1 MVEGKDGF
9 PFLEGEFHNGIYKI
23 PWICSPSEGS
33 NILENRFLEA
43 RRDHRSS
50 WGAYTKQN
58 IMVCRVMIGCWFMGL
73 VAKEIPFPGKI
84 YLG

>member
-9 PFLEGEFHNGIYKI
+9 PILERKLHNGYFAIHL
-23 PWICSPSEGS
+23 ICSPGEGS

-50 WGAYTKQN
+50 WGAYTRQS
-58 IMVCRVMIGCWFMGL
+58 IMVCRV
-73 VAKEIPFPGKI
+73 AGKKNI
-84 YLG
+84 WDSILEYGSKGRLA